1 MNNGPGKYFGNETLL
16 LAVISIGVFMDGLD
30 GAIVNVSLPQI
41 AQDFGAEIELV
52 SLVVTAYLI
61 FLSGLMITFGKLAS
75 YKGAKKIYIA
85 GILLFTVSS
94 LLCALST
101 GIEMLIIFRSLQGIG
116 AAMIAPTAI
125 GIVAKEIPEERRGK
139 SLGILVAASSFAFA
153 LGPVAGGFLTEYL
166 SWHWIFLINLPIG
179 IAAAALSLKFIPG
192 SENIP
197 GDKHRNKESFDY
209 AGSLLFLISVGI
221 LITTLG
227 MAGDAGPLSPSVII
241 SLAVCAALF
250 YLFYRR
256 EKSASNPVLEI
267 SIFRIPEFNSSTA
280 TYMLIMGAFGGA
292 VLILPFYFQYIRLW
306 SPAMAGLALLIP
318 SVMITIFSPL
328 GGMAADRY
336 GARVVCI
343 IAGILATAGF
353 LLTAC
358 YSGNS
363 PLIFI
368 AATLLLLGVGCGP
381 VMSAGASGIISSAPA
396 EKKEIASGIMSTSV
410 YLGTAIGTAVF
421 TAIFSLF
428 TKTAGSSMNP
438 GAEIFMEGFF
448 ACFIAGTVFCLTATL
463 LAYTQKAKKMT

>member
-1 MNNGPGKYFGNETLL
+1 MDSSPAKYLRDETLL

-41 AQDFGAEIELV
+41 AQDFGAEIGLA
-52 SLVVTAYLI
+52 SLVITAYLI
-61 FLSGLMITFGKLAS
+61 FLSGLMITFGKIAS
-75 YKGAKKIYIA
+75 YRGAKKIYLGGIA
-85 GILLFTVSS
+85 IFTASS

-125 GIVAKEIPEERRGK
+125 GIVAAEIPEERRGK

-153 LGPVAGGFLTEYL
+153 LGPVAGGILTEYL
-166 SWHWIFLINLPIG
+166 SWHWIFLINIPIG
-179 IAAAALSLKFIPG
+179 VAATALSMKYIPK

-197 GDKHRNKESFDY
+197 GDNPKQRVNFDY

-221 LITTLG
+221 LIITLG
-227 MAGDAGPLSPSVII
+227 MAGEEGPLSPSVII
-241 SLAVCAALF
+241 SLAFCAALF

-256 EKSASNPVLEI
+256 EKSAADPVLDI
-267 SIFRIPEFNSSTA
+267 NIFRIPAFNSSTA

-292 VLILPFYFQYIRLW
+292 VLMLPFYFQYIRSW

-318 SVMITIFSPL
+318 SVVITIFSPL
-328 GGMAADRY
+328 GGIAADRY

-343 IAGILATAGF
+343 ISGILATAGF
-353 LLTAC
+353 LLTAF
-358 YSGNS
+358 YSETS
-363 PLIFI
+363 TIIYI
-368 AATLLLLGVGCGP
+368 AATLLLLGLGCGP

-410 YLGTAIGTAVF
+410 YLGTAIGTAAF

-428 TKTAGSSMNP
+428 TREAGSSVNP
-438 GAEIFMEGFF
+438 GTEAFIEGFM
-448 ACFIAGTVFCLTATL
+448 ACFIAGTLFCLLATL
-463 LAYTQKAKKMT
+463 LAFKQRTKRIT